1 MNKMWRIVFI
11 SVLTTCFFTE
21 LSAQN
26 NFFAESNETTIVTLP
41 AKRVIIPEKYKS
53 IKLDLAG
60 MRSFLNSLPSQA
72 EMSERQSLPVFE
84 LPMPDGSRAKFR
96 LWESPI
102 MEPALAALFPG
113 IKTFTGQGIDDP
125 RAIAK
130 IDLTELGFHAMIM
143 SDITGNIFIDPY
155 QQLDLEHYIVYYK
168 KDFRNKD
175 PFIEKLIP
183 ATATF
188 RPSSGNRPMAGA
200 CIGTQLRSYRLAVA
214 CTGEYARAATGN
226 GASTTVA
233 QALSAIVTSI
243 NRVDGVYEKELAISL
258 NLVGNNNAIVF
269 VDPATD
275 PFKANDDGSAL
286 LEESQTVI
294 TEKIGA
300 ANYDIGHTFS
310 TGAGGIAQLGTVCGS
325 SKARGVT
332 GLPNPVGDPYDI
344 DYVAHEMGHQF
355 DARHSF
361 NSATGSCG
369 DGNRNS
375 STAVEP
381 GGGITIMSY
390 AGICGSVNDLGQNS
404 IPYFH
409 GISKDEI
416 IEYVINGIGST
427 CGTVSSTGNL
437 IPVVNAGSD
446 FTIPKS
452 TPFVLNGSA
461 TDANGDAL
469 TYSWE
474 QMDTGPAGD
483 WNKPTG
489 NAPLFRS
496 FVPVSSTERY
506 FPKLSDQVNNT
517 ITTGEI
523 LPSYG
528 RTMKFRLS
536 ARDNRA
542 GGGGVCHDESVIIVN
557 GNSGPFIVTIPSATG
572 ITWSGSSTHAVTWDV
587 ANTNIAPV
595 NCANVSIQLSTDGG
609 LTFPVTILAST
620 PNDGTQDIMVP
631 NIVTSLARIRVK
643 GVGNVFYDMSNN
655 NFSITMSQAGFDFN
669 IPVAAKVACANP
681 ASTSITL
688 GTQSVLGYNEP
699 ITLSATGNPAGTTV
713 TFSETTI
720 TPGSSVQVTLSNTEL
735 LPFDSTYI
743 ITIKGVSGSIVRTQ
757 ELAYTIQRGSSP
769 AINVQPEPSQ
779 ICAGKSV
786 TFSVSAGT
794 EVKSYQWQFS
804 NDNGQT
810 FNNIAGA
817 TSPVYTIASAEVI
830 QNNYLFR
837 VLVRGQCNITVSK
850 VVKLIVYSS
859 PQAELSADVDE
870 ILPGESSLL
879 IATITPG
886 SGPSQTTTWLYNND
900 TIIVAGNTLMVPVSG
915 LGTYQV
921 IVSDNLGCKGE
932 SDIVTIRGKASSRL
946 FIYPSPTDGRFTV
959 GYYNLAAGNS
969 KQSITIYDAKGA
981 RVYFKQFTFIGTYG
995 LHEIDLSGKPGGVY
1009 FIVLGDGNGK
1019 KLTDGKVLIN

>member
-1 MNKMWRIVFI
+1 
-11 SVLTTCFFTE
+11 
-21 LSAQN
+21 
-26 NFFAESNETTIVTLP
+26 
-41 AKRVIIPEKYKS
+41 
-53 IKLDLAG
+53 
-60 MRSFLNSLPSQA
+60 
-72 EMSERQSLPVFE
+72 
-84 LPMPDGSRAKFR
+84 
-96 LWESPI
+96 
-102 MEPALAALFPG
+102 
-113 IKTFTGQGIDDP
+113 
-125 RAIAK
+125 
-130 IDLTELGFHAMIM
+130 
-143 SDITGNIFIDPY
+143 
-155 QQLDLEHYIVYYK
+155 
-168 KDFRNKD
+168 
-175 PFIEKLIP
+175 
-183 ATATF
+183 
-188 RPSSGNRPMAGA
+188 
-200 CIGTQLRSYRLAVA
+200 QLRSYRLAVA

-258 NLVGNNNAIVF
+258 NLVGNNNTIVF

-275 PFKANDDGSAL
+275 PFTANDDGSAL

-294 TEKIGA
+294 TNNIGA
-300 ANYDIGHTFS
+300 ANYDMGHTFS

-416 IEYVINGIGST
+416 TEYVINGSGNT
-427 CGTVSSTGNL
+427 CGTISSTGNL

-452 TPFVLNGSA
+452 TPFVLAGSA

-474 QMDTGPAGD
+474 EIDTGPAGD

-496 FVPVSSTERY
+496 FVPVSNPERY
-506 FPKLSDQVNNT
+506 FPKISDQINN
-517 ITTGEI
+517 ITTVGEL
-523 LPSYG
+523 LPFYG
-528 RTMKFRLS
+528 RTMKFRLT

-542 GGGGVCHDESVIIVN
+542 GGGGVCHDESVITIN
-557 GNSGPFIVTIPSATG
+557 SNSGPFVVTIPSATG
-572 ITWSGSSTHAVTWDV
+572 ITWSGSSTHAVTWDIT
-587 ANTNIAPV
+587 NTNIAPV

-631 NIVTSLARIRVK
+631 NLVTNQARIRVK

-655 NFSITMSQAGFDFN
+655 NFSITLSQAGFDFN

-699 ITLSATGNPAGTTV
+699 ITLSASGNPAGTTV

-743 ITIKGVSGSIVRTQ
+743 ITVKGVSGSIVRTQ
-757 ELAYTIQRGSSP
+757 ELAFTIQTGASP
-769 AINVQPEPSQ
+769 AINQQPEAKQ
-779 ICAGKSV
+779 VCAGSPV
-786 TFSVSAGT
+786 TFSVVAGSS
-794 EVKSYQWQFS
+794 VKSYQWQFS

-817 TSPVYTIASAEVI
+817 TSPGYTISSAEVT

-837 VLVRGQCNITVSK
+837 VLVRGQCNITVSN
-850 VVKLIVYSS
+850 VVKLTVFSS
-859 PQAELSADVDE
+859 PNADLSADVEE
-870 ILPGESSLL
+870 ILPGESSFL

-886 SGPSQTTTWLYNND
+886 SGSSLTTTWLYNND
-900 TIIVAGNTLMVPVSG
+900 TIIIAGNTLSVPVNG

-921 IVSDNLGCKGE
+921 LVSDNLGCRGE
-932 SDIVTIRGKASSRL
+932 SGIVTIRGKASSRL
-946 FIYPSPTDGRFTV
+946 FIYPSPNDGRFTV
-959 GYYNLAAGNS
+959 GYYNLTSGNS
-969 KQSITIYDAKGA
+969 KQSITVYDAKGS
-981 RVYFKQFTFIGTYG
+981 RIYFRQFTFTGTYG
-995 LHEIDLSGKPGGVY
+995 LHDIDLRGRPKGIY

-1019 KLTDGKVLIN
+1019 KITDGKVLINQ